1 MSIPTSQQIARWYD
15 LYKTIDVTYTKEII
29 KSTGLDTRG
38 VFLKCIGEQWPC
50 VIYSSSFSGAKVI
63 ATAKQ
68 ELGARV
74 SKANNLVSLRFSFKF
89 LDKPDPVS
97 FFIGAKVLGYS
108 KYTQGGSGDLQF
120 ISLQYTQRPP
130 DDFIDILGRLLEA
143 NMNASRRRDER
154 ILLNPDAMRKL
165 ALVSK
170 DSFIFVQGV
179 PRKCILRDLSFSGA
193 KAIIVGLAKFL
204 VNKDCLLRVEM
215 DEPRESMD
223 IRGTIVRYED
233 VEGRKDLTAV
243 AIHFDEASVPMTFKM
258 HINDYLSQIRQPRT
272 EAEAAASG
280 LHQADAAAQKAVSA
294 KSGASQA
301 ADGGP
306 KHE

>member
-1 MSIPTSQQIARWYD
+1 MAIPTSQQIAKWYE
-15 LYKTIDVTYTKEII
+15 LYKSIDVTYTKEII

-63 ATAKQ
+63 ASAKQ
-68 ELGARV
+68 DLSARV
-74 SKANNLVSLRFSFKF
+74 SKANNLVSLRFSFKS
-89 LDKPDPVS
+89 LDKTDPVS

-108 KYTQGGSGDLQF
+108 KYSQSASGDLQS

-130 DDFIDILGRLLEA
+130 DDFIDIMGRLLEA
-143 NMNASRRRDER
+143 NMNAARRRDER
-154 ILLNPDAMRKL
+154 ILLNPDAMRRL
-165 ALVSK
+165 CLVSK

-204 VNKDCLLRVEM
+204 VNKECLLRIEL
-215 DEPRESMD
+215 DEPRESLD

-243 AIHFDEASVPMTFKM
+243 AIHFDEAAVPMTFKM
-258 HINDYLSQIRQPRT
+258 HINDYLSQVRQPRN
-272 EAEAAASG
+272 E
-280 LHQADAAAQKAVSA
+280 DAAAPAAGQGQARGQESRPETKPVPGEQGA
-294 KSGASQA
+294 KS
-301 ADGGP
+301 
-306 KHE
+306 E